1 MPHVQPNRH
10 PLREDESLVTY
21 DHTFFLS
28 SSLAKFGVVKSG
40 RVESV
45 YGSSRGRVGVVL
57 GSTPC
62 QVGWGRVGVWV
73 ELGTS
78 RGRVGVDSV
87 SSRPGSSR
95 GLGGVGDGSGSY
107 WGRFWL
113 SRAESDRGLGRVGDG
128 SGSYWESK
136 PFQIEAPIGIERRRF
151 QHAKFFPGGIHTC
164 CFKQQHENFQIFE
177 FLRMHIHRTSLD
189 FQRP

>member
-45 YGSSRGRVGVVL
+45 YGSSRGRFGVVL

-62 QVGWGRVGVWV
+62 QVGWGRVRSGS
-73 ELGTS
+73 S
-78 RGRVGVDSV
+78 RGRVGVLLGSKPMQVPV
-87 SSRPGSSR
+87 SLRVKSQRE
-95 GLGGVGDGSGSY
+95 
-107 WGRFWL
+107 
-113 SRAESDRGLGRVGDG
+113 AESM
-128 SGSYWESK
+128 
-136 PFQIEAPIGIERRRF
+136 A
-151 QHAKFFPGGIHTC
+151 IH
-164 CFKQQHENFQIFE
+164 
-177 FLRMHIHRTSLD
+177 
-189 FQRP
+189 